1 MYTHMRPPPPT
12 KTQTLQEWQQVP
24 YMHIVM
30 GGASSKFANEAGK
43 PASGRTR
50 KGGEAPPH
58 AEVLQE
64 DPNNLV
70 LL

>member
-1 MYTHMRPPPPT
+1 
-12 KTQTLQEWQQVP
+12 
-24 YMHIVM
+24 MHIVM

-43 PASGRTR
+43 PASGRTS

-58 AEVLQE
+58 AEVLHD